1 MAVMTQKAL
10 GDALIKL
17 LSKKPLSR
25 ITVNDI
31 VEECGLARQTFYYHF
46 KDIYDLL
53 DWTIE
58 TGASEALKKEECLNG
73 KERLNVILSA
83 AQKNK
88 KAFHNIYISIGREP
102 LENYFERQIYEM
114 YFEQIKSAYA
124 NTNVPPKEAEFLVSF
139 YTKGLTCLL
148 LDWIRDG
155 MKLSA
160 KEFTSKLDLLFKKE
174 LILPIC
180 KEAEERLKR

>member
-46 KDIYDLL
+46 RDIYDLL
-53 DWTIE
+53 EWTIE
-58 TGASEALKKEECLNG
+58 TGASEELKKEECLNG

-83 AQKNK
+83 AQKNE

-102 LENYFERQIYEM
+102 LENYFE
-114 YFEQIKSAYA
+114 QIKSAYA
-124 NTNVPPKEAEFLVSF
+124 NTNVPPEEAEFLVSF

-160 KEFTSKLDLLFKKE
+160 KEFTSKIDLLFKKE